1 MKPFVICGTILYMAD
16 TKLVTIGIMAHV
28 DAGKTTLSEAMLYVA
43 GELKQPGRVDHGSA
57 FLDDDPIE
65 RERGITIFSRQAR
78 FSINEDFSRGK
89 QGASDA
95 KDSTKNSTEVTLI
108 DTPGHVDFSA
118 ETERCLWVLDYALLV
133 ISGSEGVQAH
143 TKTLVRMLKERGIPV
158 FVFVNKMDIAIK
170 KKEEIVDILKEEL
183 DIPAVD
189 FSPTGGEKLTEEF
202 IDEATLASPML
213 AEAVLEGMGE
223 SSEQSLTDG
232 QIAVAIASGEI
243 VPVMFGA
250 ALKNEGVAEL
260 LDVLGRFTKGF
271 AQGQTGKESKAQAGK
286 EPFAAKVYKTM
297 TTKEGE
303 RLSFIKITGGSLTVR
318 DSVTIR
324 EPGARDSNGANT
336 REAKVNQIRLYQG
349 GKFRAVDT
357 AGPGTVCAV
366 TGLGN
371 ILPGTA
377 LGEEEP
383 AAAFQ
388 AEPFMAYSV
397 EVPESKDPHAVMDD
411 MQILSAEDPA
421 LAASW
426 SEDGRD
432 ILIRIMGEVQL
443 EVLRQIIKE
452 RFGYQVEFGQ
462 GRVLYQETITDTY
475 EGVGHFEPLR
485 HYAEVHLVISPGERG
500 SGVTITSDV
509 PEDELAMN
517 WQRLIWT
524 HLEEKAHTGVLTG
537 SPITDIHI
545 SIAAGKAHLK
555 HTMGGDF
562 REATYRAVRNAFMQ
576 ARRDGAVQLLEPWCE
591 FEMELPAASL
601 GRAVTDIKQMG
612 ASQESLEQREETAVI
627 RGRAPSAKM
636 VPYRQTL
643 TGYTAGEG
651 KLQIT
656 QCGYDEAVGAEDIIE
671 EIGYDPERDAANP
684 ADSVFVNHS
693 GSDIVKWDEV
703 QEYMHIPSVLRV
715 RGEGGAE
722 YDSEYDARAFGAAS
736 EGGAARGA
744 SWKYSDVDAK
754 EAARRRQAAE
764 ADLKR
769 IFEMTYGPLKPKAY
783 KESRV
788 ITAGGADANSKT
800 KAVGNANSSDSLSQ
814 IDDNKAAESAA
825 RNEEIKAKHEL
836 KRGKHQSEATE
847 QAPLLLID
855 GYNLIFA
862 DEELKELA
870 GRDVGSARDSLIE
883 RLANYAGYTGMEVI
897 IVFDAYKVVPGEG
910 SAEKGSGVEIIYT
923 AGNELADVRIGRL
936 SKEAGSRRIYVVSSD
951 RLVQQ
956 DVWTK
961 GAMRISS
968 QEFLAI
974 LTGTEEEIRA
984 RIS

>member
-1 MKPFVICGTILYMAD
+1 M
-16 TKLVTIGIMAHV
+16 TIGIMAHV

-78 FSINEDFSRGK
+78 FSISPD
-89 QGASDA
+89 GAANCSFG
-95 KDSTKNSTEVTLI
+95 TEVTLI
-108 DTPGHVDFSA
+108 DTPGHVDFAA

-170 KKEEIVDILKEEL
+170 KKEEIVDLLKAEL

-189 FSPTGGEKLTEEF
+189 FSPAGGEKLTEEF
-202 IDEATLASPML
+202 IDEVTLASPML

-223 SSEQSLTDG
+223 SSSCDGSGNPLTDD
-232 QIAVAIASGEI
+232 QIAKAISTGEI
-243 VPVMFGA
+243 IPVMFGA
-250 ALKNEGVAEL
+250 ALKNDGVAEL

-271 AQGQTGKESKAQAGK
+271 AQAQAGK
-286 EPFAAKVYKTM
+286 DHFGAKVYKTM

-303 RLSFIKITGGSLTVR
+303 RLSFIKITGGSLAVR
-318 DSVTIR
+318 DSVIIR

-349 GKFRAVDT
+349 GKFQVIDT

-388 AEPFMAYSV
+388 AEPFIAYSII
-397 EVPESKDPHAVMDD
+397 VPEGIDPHAVMDD

-509 PEDELAMN
+509 PEDELALN

-524 HLEEKAHTGVLTG
+524 HLEEKAHTSVLTG
-537 SPITDIHI
+537 SPITDVHI

-576 ARRDGAVQLLEPWCE
+576 ARRDGEVRLLEPWCE

-671 EIGYDPERDAANP
+671 EIAYDPERDAANP
-684 ADSVFVNHS
+684 ADSVFVNHT

-715 RGEGGAE
+715 RGEGSAE
-722 YDSEYDARAFGAAS
+722 YGTEYDAREFGAAS
-736 EGGAARGA
+736 EGGSTRGTN
-744 SWKYSDVDAK
+744 WKYSDVDAK

-769 IFEMTYGPLKPKAY
+769 IFEMTYGSSKPKAY
-783 KESRV
+783 KESRI
-788 ITAGGADANSKT
+788 ITAGRADA
-800 KAVGNANSSDSLSQ
+800 SDSLSQ
-814 IDDNKAAESAA
+814 IDDAKAAESAA

-836 KRGKHQSEATE
+836 RRGKHQSEDKE

-883 RLANYAGYTGMEVI
+883 RLANYAGYTGMEVK

-910 SAEKGSGVEIIYT
+910 SAERGSGVEIIYT

>member
-1 MKPFVICGTILYMAD
+1 M
-16 TKLVTIGIMAHV
+16 TIGIMAHV

-78 FSINEDFSRGK
+78 FTIDKDFSRGK
-89 QGASDA
+89 SGASDA
-95 KDSTKNSTEVTLI
+95 KDSTKNGTEVTLI
-108 DTPGHVDFSA
+108 DTPGHVDFAA

-170 KKEEIVDILKEEL
+170 KKEEIVDLLKAEL

-189 FSPTGGEKLTEEF
+189 FSQAGGENLTEEF
-202 IDEATLASPML
+202 IDEVTLASPML

-223 SSEQSLTDG
+223 SSEQSLTDD
-232 QIAVAIASGEI
+232 QITEAISTGEI

-260 LDVLGRFTKGF
+260 LEVLGRFTKGF
-271 AQGQTGKESKAQAGK
+271 AQAQGGKESSTPAGK
-286 EPFAAKVYKTM
+286 DHFGAKVYKTM

-303 RLSFIKITGGSLTVR
+303 RLSFIKITGGSLAVR

-324 EPGARDSNGANT
+324 EPGAEK

-349 GKFRAVDT
+349 GKFQVVDT

-388 AEPFMAYSV
+388 AEPFMAYSII
-397 EVPESKDPHAVMDD
+397 VPEGMDPHAVMDD

-509 PEDELAMN
+509 PEDELALN

-576 ARRDGAVQLLEPWCE
+576 ARRDGEVQLLEPWCE

-656 QCGYDEAVGAEDIIE
+656 QCGYDEAVESEKIIE
-671 EIGYDPERDAANP
+671 EIAYDPERDAANP

-703 QEYMHIPSVLRV
+703 QEYRHIPSVLKV
-715 RGEGGAE
+715 RGECASGAE
-722 YDSEYDARAFGAAS
+722 GGVGYDAREFGTAS
-736 EGGAARGA
+736 KGGSARGT

-754 EAARRRQAAE
+754 EAARRRQVAE

-769 IFEMTYGPLKPKAY
+769 IFEMTYGPSKPKAY
-783 KESRV
+783 KESRI
-788 ITAGGADANSKT
+788 ITASRADA
-800 KAVGNANSSDSLSQ
+800 SDSLSQ
-814 IDDNKAAESAA
+814 IDDAKAAERVA

-836 KRGKHQSEATE
+836 KRGKHQSENKE

-883 RLANYAGYTGMEVI
+883 RLANYAGYTGMEVK

-910 SAEKGSGVEIIYT
+910 SAEKGSGVEVIYT

>member
-1 MKPFVICGTILYMAD
+1 MTD
-16 TKLVTIGIMAHV
+16 RKLVTIGIMAHV

-78 FSINEDFSRGK
+78 FSINGNFSRGK
-89 QGASDA
+89 GGASDA

-108 DTPGHVDFSA
+108 DTPGHVDFAA

-170 KKEEIVDILKEEL
+170 KKEEIVDLLKAEL

-189 FSPTGGEKLTEEF
+189 FSQAGGEKLTEEF

-223 SSEQSLTDG
+223 SSEQSGASAPGKQNSDSQPLTDN
-232 QIAVAIASGEI
+232 QIADAIAAGEI

-260 LDVLGRFTKGF
+260 LEVLGRFTKGF
-271 AQGQTGKESKAQAGK
+271 AQAQGGKESSTPAGK
-286 EPFAAKVYKTM
+286 DHFGAKVYKTM

-303 RLSFIKITGGSLTVR
+303 RLSFIKITGGTLAVR

-349 GKFRAVDT
+349 GKFQVVDT
-357 AGPGTVCAV
+357 ASEGTVCAV
-366 TGLGN
+366 TGLGS
-371 ILPGTA
+371 ILPGTY

-388 AEPFMAYSV
+388 AEPFMAYSII
-397 EVPESKDPHAVMDD
+397 VPEGMDPHAVMDD

-421 LAASW
+421 LAAAW
-426 SEDGRD
+426 SEDGKD

-485 HYAEVHLVISPGERG
+485 HYAEVHLAISPGERG

-509 PEDELAMN
+509 PEDELALN

-576 ARRDGAVQLLEPWCE
+576 ARRDGEVQLLEPWCE

-627 RGRAPSAKM
+627 WGRAPSAKM

-656 QCGYDEAVGAEDIIE
+656 QCGYDEAVGADDIIE
-671 EIGYDPERDAANP
+671 EIAYDPERDAANP

-703 QEYMHIPSVLRV
+703 QEYMHIPSALKV
-715 RGEGGAE
+715 RGEGASGSEGAG
-722 YDSEYDARAFGAAS
+722 YDAREFGAVS
-736 EGGAARGA
+736 EGGRARGA

-754 EAARRRQAAE
+754 EAARRRQVAE

-769 IFEMTYGPLKPKAY
+769 IFEMTYGSSKPKTY
-783 KESRV
+783 KESKV
-788 ITAGGADANSKT
+788 ITAGRVDA
-800 KAVGNANSSDSLSQ
+800 SDSLSQ

-836 KRGKHQSEATE
+836 KRGKHQSETAE

-883 RLANYAGYTGMEVI
+883 RLANYAGYTGMEVK

-974 LTGTEEEIRA
+974 LTGTEEEIRD